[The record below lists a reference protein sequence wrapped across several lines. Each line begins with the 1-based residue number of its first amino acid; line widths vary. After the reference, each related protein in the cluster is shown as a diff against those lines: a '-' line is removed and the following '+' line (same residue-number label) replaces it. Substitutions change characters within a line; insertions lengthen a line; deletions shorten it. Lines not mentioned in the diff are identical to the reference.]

1 MLFVQCFVIKTFCY
15 FSSVTQIP
23 HMTTKAHP
31 VMNKLHA
38 HLALASASQHINQKI
53 KYTNH
58 NKMEFSPP
66 SQIVGSYANFGPA
79 LGKQNY
85 HVNSN
90 NFAYTSNNAPMQ
102 HAPFKPSQQSNEVN
116 SNYNQISN
124 QQDSLKQ
131 VLPSVHP
138 SILTPFLDQVHLFQK
153 EQTAAEHKQLI
164 KQQNNQKKETVSKEN
179 SSFEVIND
187 VFSKDLVAPPKKN
200 SYLNENYNSV
210 PTAKPSK
217 IPDKIK
223 FNLSMPSPLQD
234 ASIFR
239 YPNAGITTVPST
251 TIPTRTIKEHYFKPS
266 NYDKSY
272 ETTTTEKPNVF
283 VTLNR
288 TRNNAYKQHK
298 LLHPSYTGGVVN
310 REPKPF
316 LPTPYLDTQEEMN
329 VAKEQEPQ
337 HSYFTIED
345 AVTHQIPVQHDKV
358 HLPKVVSF
366 AEKVPL
372 SVKVY
377 DNDVTSI
384 INPTFTPS
392 SINSVEQS
400 TLRPR
405 TKLRRRRPKP
415 QLAKANRI
423 ESAGTS
429 ESQVNVPA
437 PVRENVPSPVR
448 ENVPSPVRENVPSP
462 VRENTPARENVPAPF
477 NGLRNKNHTRNRSTF
492 TTTSNVETTTRPVNK
507 VNREYTDNPYVTEDT
522 LKLTEETTKNE
533 ETSTEQVR
541 HRVRLRYKSRYDGKP
556 LENPDFKSKFSDSQ
570 LANSEQENTIKES
583 SFEDNITTEANVVTD
598 TFYGKTRSNYRLRN
612 DDQISTVPPVT
623 FTVTQP
629 STNIVD
635 QTVVNKVVN
644 RPRFSIKDFK
654 RKQQLINLTSTV
666 APTTTMTTT
675 TTIATTRPV
684 DGQRFN
690 RLRYQLNKKRN
701 ETNSSTEEGEVVK
714 RINRIRT
721 TTSTEAPELSDTQP
735 PAKKRGSLP
744 KRVLQNRNSTKYTS
758 NDNEMT
764 NLKPIIRNST
774 SITLSRP
781 PTINLRQRIQNYN
794 SKKDNK
800 KEKETIDND
809 TENFLDTTQKM
820 STEFIATTP
829 PTTTTTTEEYKHE
842 TSIMKIA
849 KTPSSTSAI
858 KSTTSNFIFDKTES
872 SNDFDLTGSPSEH
885 SQRVAELT
893 VSANND
899 ESFKSVNT
907 GLSRR
912 IPNYF
917 TISTDDP
924 QLPIMA
930 YFPQIKTND

>member
-1 MLFVQCFVIKTFCY
+1 
-15 FSSVTQIP
+15 
-23 HMTTKAHP
+23 MTTKAHP

-38 HLALASASQHINQKI
+38 HLALASASQHNNQKV

-66 SQIVGSYANFGPA
+66 SQIVGSYANFGPT

-90 NFAYTSNNAPMQ
+90 NFAYASNNPPMQ

-124 QQDSLKQ
+124 QQDSLNQ

-153 EQTAAEHKQLI
+153 EQTAAEQKQLF
-164 KQQNNQKKETVSKEN
+164 KQQNNQNKETGNVSQEN

-187 VFSKDLVAPPKKN
+187 VFSKDLVAPPKKS
-200 SYLNENYNSV
+200 SYMNENYHSV
-210 PTAKPSK
+210 ATAKPSK

-239 YPNAGITTVPST
+239 YSNPGITTVPST
-251 TIPTRTIKEHYFKPS
+251 TIPTKTMKVNHENYFKPS
-266 NYDKSY
+266 NYDKPY
-272 ETTTTEKPNVF
+272 ETTTTTEKPNVF
-283 VTLNR
+283 VNLNR

-298 LLHPSYTGGVVN
+298 LLHPSYTGGVFN

-345 AVTHQIPVQHDKV
+345 AVTHPIPVQHDKKY
-358 HLPKVVSF
+358 LPKVVSF
-366 AEKVPL
+366 AEKLPI
-372 SVKVY
+372 SVKIY
-377 DNDVTSI
+377 DNEVTSI

-400 TLRPR
+400 TLKPR

-415 QLAKANRI
+415 QQKLAKDNRI
-423 ESAGTS
+423 ESAATS
-429 ESQVNVPA
+429 DSQVNVKA
-437 PVRENVPSPVR
+437 PVRENVSSPVR
-448 ENVPSPVRENVPSP
+448 ENVPSSVRENVPFS
-462 VRENTPARENVPAPF
+462 
-477 NGLRNKNHTRNRSTF
+477 GLRNKNHTRNRSQF
-492 TTTSNVETTTRPVNK
+492 TTNSIVETTTRPVNK
-507 VNREYTDNPYVTEDT
+507 VNREYTDSPYVTEDT

-541 HRVRLRYKSRYDGKP
+541 HRVRLRYKSRYDGRP
-556 LENPDFKSKFSDSQ
+556 LDNPELKAKFSDSQ
-570 LANSEQENTIKES
+570 LANSEHENTIKES
-583 SFEDNITTEANVVTD
+583 SFEDNITTEANVVTE
-598 TFYGKTRSNYRLRN
+598 TLLGKTRSNYRLRN

-623 FTVTQP
+623 VTVTQP
-629 STNIVD
+629 STNAVD
-635 QTVVNKVVN
+635 QTVVNRVVN

-666 APTTTMTTT
+666 ATTTTMASTTP
-675 TTIATTRPV
+675 IATTRPV

-701 ETNSSTEEGEVVK
+701 ETNGSTEEGEVVK

-721 TTSTEAPELSDTQP
+721 TTTTEAPELSDTQA

-744 KRVLQNRNSTKYTS
+744 KRVLQNRNTTKYSS
-758 NDNEMT
+758 NDNELT
-764 NLKPIIRNST
+764 NFKPVIKNST

-794 SKKDNK
+794 SKKDYK

-809 TENFLDTTQKM
+809 TENFLDTTHKL
-820 STEFIATTP
+820 SSEFMATTP

-849 KTPSSTSAI
+849 KTPSSTAAI

-872 SNDFDLTGSPSEH
+872 SNEFDLTGSPSEH